1 MKFVWKKIN
10 FTEEI
15 IEYRQSL
22 YTEAARQVFDEIF
35 ASLNKEGRNAKWF
48 YFSLSNL
55 GNRNIVQCRKL
66 FSYQPF
72 IEEVDIAAAEYDA
85 GREQQAL
92 AILREDK
99 ANFEYQNA
107 MFPSLAK
114 KEYKVGIQAA
124 YKLRELYGEE
134 PVPQK
139 FMAAD
144 GNV

>member
-1 MKFVWKKIN
+1 MKYVWKRIN

-22 YTEAARQVFDEIF
+22 YTEAARKIFDEIF
-35 ASLNKEGRNAKWF
+35 VSLNNEGRNAKWF

-72 IEEVDIAAAEYDA
+72 IEEVNIAVAEYDV

-99 ANFEYQNA
+99 ANFEYRNV
-107 MFPSLAK
+107 MFPSIANR
-114 KEYKVGIQAA
+114 EYKIGIQAA

-144 GNV
+144 DNV

>member
-1 MKFVWKKIN
+1 MKYIWKKIN
-10 FTEEI
+10 FTDEI

-22 YTEAARQVFDEIF
+22 YTEAARNILDELL
-35 ASLNKEGRNAKWF
+35 ASMQSRGRDVKWF
-48 YFSLSNL
+48 YFAICKL
-55 GNRNIVQCRKL
+55 GNRNIIQCTNL

-144 GNV
+144 GNA